1 MSPMHDHAPSRGH
14 FDATATADRR
24 PLGAALAL
32 LLAFM
37 VAEIAVGVVAG
48 SLALVAD
55 AGHMATDAAALGL
68 ALFAA
73 WAATRP
79 ARGPWTYGFGR
90 AEILAAQVNGI
101 ALLVFAVWIVVEAV
115 RRLVDPPDVDAQL
128 VLPVAVAGIGVNL
141 AVIWLL
147 SRAERQSLNVRG
159 AFLHIAT
166 DLAAFAGT
174 SVAAALILLT
184 GWDRFD
190 PLASLLVAGLMLW
203 ASWSLLRA
211 SGRIF
216 LEGAPEW
223 ASPDEVGNAI
233 AAHPGVV
240 EAHDLH
246 VWDRDERISG
256 ALRARPRG
264 QRRRLP
270 PHPPRARAAAPRSLR
285 NRPHDAP
292 GRARR
297 RRRRPGDQAGLGLTG
312 IRGLHHARVSL
323 SACSSSWPSSTSCS
337 RSS

>member
-14 FDATATADRR
+14 FDASADRR

-90 AEILAAQVNGI
+90 VEILAAQVNGI

-115 RRLVDPPDVDAQL
+115 RRLVDPPDVDALL

-184 GWDRFD
+184 GWNRFD

-223 ASPDEVGNAI
+223 ASPDEVGSAI
-233 AAHPGVV
+233 AVHPGVV

-246 VWDRDERISG
+246 VWTVTSGFPALSAHVLVDNGADCHRIRLELERLLHERFGIDHTTLQVEHVG
-256 ALRARPRG
+256 VA
-264 QRRRLP
+264 
-270 PHPPRARAAAPRSLR
+270 
-285 NRPHDAP
+285 
-292 GRARR
+292 
-297 RRRRPGDQAGLGLTG
+297 AGLE
-312 IRGLHHARVSL
+312 IR
-323 SACSSSWPSSTSCS
+323 
-337 RSS
+337 RSSGR